1 MRIGIALPNQVRDVD
16 ASGGRLTVGVGG
28 RPDDSVAE
36 GYGMLLFGGF
46 SPVPMKRM
54 AHWGAAGA
62 DYAQLTSST
71 VATAPGAITDAITAF
86 GDLGATDLVLIPA
99 TDNLDEVKRAVD
111 AAL

>member
-16 ASGGRLTVGVGG
+16 VSGGRLTVGV
-28 RPDDSVAE
+28 
-36 GYGMLLFGGF
+36 GGF

-71 VATAPGAITDAITAF
+71 VATSPGAITDAVTAF